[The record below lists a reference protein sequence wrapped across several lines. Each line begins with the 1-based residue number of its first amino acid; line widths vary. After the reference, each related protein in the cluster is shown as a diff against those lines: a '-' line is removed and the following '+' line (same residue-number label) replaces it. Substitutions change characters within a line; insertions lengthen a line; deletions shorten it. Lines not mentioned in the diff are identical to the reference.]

1 LALKRSFLS
10 RDARP
15 SRTSDPPSPRPCRT
29 RCRQAARSTFARSA
43 HPSLGSA
50 FNPSSP
56 TRRRS
61 SQPAPVVPAAGS
73 AGPDRTS
80 RGAPSPSTGRRRGI
94 RTAANPVRADES
106 AQPST
111 SCSATSASKRAL
123 FVLPEWLC
131 YRIVAQQCWRI
142 LAHLRPLDL
151 GSPRL
156 NRGTWR
162 GLESQSNF
170 VRAASSGA

>member
-1 LALKRSFLS
+1 VTLGRRVPATRHPRDRAARDVDKPPGARSLGQHI
-10 RDARP
+10 
-15 SRTSDPPSPRPCRT
+15 PPSGAPST
-29 RCRQAARSTFARSA
+29 LQAQPGGDRRS
-43 HPSLGSA
+43 
-50 FNPSSP
+50 
-56 TRRRS
+56 RRRS
-61 SQPAPVVPAAGS
+61 SRPRDQQAQIERPVALHRHRPAGGGAS
-73 AGPDRTS
+73 GP
-80 RGAPSPSTGRRRGI
+80 
-94 RTAANPVRADES
+94 AANPVRAAES

-142 LAHLRPLDL
+142 LAHLRPLNL

-156 NRGTWR
+156 DRGTWR